1 MPFDGIYMRA
11 SLEQIRQRVLGA
23 RIEKIYQPEKEEII
37 LVIKKERL
45 LINLSSEAA
54 RIGFTGSKRENPPV
68 APNFCMLLRKAL
80 NGARLADIRQQQNDR
95 TATLVFEAYNEMGDT
110 VERCLQIEI
119 MGRHSNLVLT
129 ENGRIADSI
138 KRIDFSIST
147 VRQILPGMQ
156 YELPPQ
162 QDKQTAYELDTLS
175 LTEEIVLLD
184 TPVHKVLLSKIS
196 GLSPLWSRELV
207 YRATGQTDI
216 RGTELTDTQRQALQ
230 NELDSFAG
238 LVKDCNFT
246 PVLLN
251 LPGGKKDY
259 TFAPVYQY
267 GESALEYPSS
277 FEELTDN
284 FYASRNAQEYIR
296 QRGTVIQKLVNN
308 HIERLSKKL
317 DVLKNEYESNG
328 EKEIYKIYGEL
339 INANMYRIKTGDTSF
354 TTVNFYSE
362 NGEEITIPLDEMLTP
377 SENAQRF
384 YKIYRKAKTAREH
397 QVKEMEKGEM
407 ELSYLLSVADS
418 LSRSE
423 SAAELAEI
431 REELE
436 KSGFA
441 KARGNVKRTSKQ
453 RRYHTYISDDGF
465 EIIAGRNNL
474 QNDEITNKLAARQD
488 IWLHAKDAPGAHVVI
503 RGNNT
508 DIPDTTIEQAA
519 VIAATLST
527 ATGDA
532 KIPIDFAKVCYVKK
546 IPGAHPGLVTYTNQ
560 TTVLIQ
566 PDRALCHRL
575 EKK

>member
-1 MPFDGIYMRA
+1 MPFDGIFMRA
-11 SLEQIRQRVLGA
+11 ALDQIRQRAIGA

-54 RIGFTGSKRENPPV
+54 RIGFSQTKRENPPV

-80 NGARLADIRQQQNDR
+80 NSARLTDVVQQQNDR
-95 TATLVFEAYNEMGDT
+95 TATLVFEAYNEMGDI

-119 MGRHSNLVLT
+119 MGRHSNLILT
-129 ENGRIADSI
+129 ENGRIADAV
-138 KRIDFSIST
+138 KRIDFSVST

-162 QDKQTAYELDTLS
+162 QDKLTAYEINN
-175 LTEEIVLLD
+175 EELVKEIAGQD
-184 TPVHKVLLSKIS
+184 MPVHKALLSKIS
-196 GLSPLWSRELV
+196 GLSPLWSRELIFK
-207 YRATGQTDI
+207 ASGQTDI
-216 RGTELTDTQRQALQ
+216 RGTQLSSEQKEKLLSVL
-230 NELDSFAG
+230 NEFAAMVG
-238 LVKDCNFT
+238 ECNFT

-267 GESALEYPSS
+267 GESAIEYAPS
-277 FEELTDN
+277 FESLTDE

-296 QRGTVIQKLVNN
+296 QRGTDIQKLINN

-317 DVLKNEYESNG
+317 DLLKNEYEANI

-339 INANMYRIKTGDTSF
+339 INANMYRIKLGDTSF
-354 TTVNFYSE
+354 TTINFYSE
-362 NGEEITIPLDEMLTP
+362 KGEEITIPLDEMLTP
-377 SENAQRF
+377 SENAQRC
-384 YKIYRKAKTAREH
+384 YKIYRKAKTAQEH
-397 QVKEMEKGEM
+397 QLSEMEKGEM
-407 ELSYLLSVADS
+407 ELSYLLSVADA
-418 LSRSE
+418 LSRCE
-423 SAAELAEI
+423 TAQELSEI

-441 KARGNVKRTSKQ
+441 KNKGQRTAKSKQ
-453 RRYHTYISDDGF
+453 RKYHTYLSDDGF

-474 QNDEITNKLAARQD
+474 QNDEITNKIAARQD

-503 RGNNT
+503 RANNALV
-508 DIPDTTIEQAA
+508 PDSTIEQGAI
-519 VIAATLST
+519 IAATLST

-532 KIPIDFAKVCYVKK
+532 KIPIDFTKICYVKK

-566 PDRALCHRL
+566 PDKALCKRL

>member
-1 MPFDGIYMRA
+1 MPFDGIFMRCA
-11 SLEQIRQRVLGA
+11 LEEIKKRAVGA

-54 RIGFTGSKRENPPV
+54 RIGYSQNKRENPPV

-80 NGARLADIRQQQNDR
+80 NGARLSDVLQQQNDR
-95 TATLVFEAYNEMGDT
+95 TATLVFEAYNEMGDI

-119 MGRHSNLVLT
+119 MGRHSNLILT
-129 ENGRIADSI
+129 ENGRISDSV
-138 KRIDFSIST
+138 KRIDFSLST

-162 QDKQTAYELDTLS
+162 QEKEPVYELDCVS
-175 LTEEIVLLD
+175 LAEEIALSDAPIHKQLLN
-184 TPVHKVLLSKIS
+184 KIS
-196 GLSPLWSRELV
+196 GLSPLWSRELCFK
-207 YRATGQTDI
+207 ATGS
-216 RGTELTDTQRQALQ
+216 TDTRGSELG
-230 NELDSFAG
+230 NEGKENLINVLNEFAEV
-238 LVKDCNFT
+238 VKGCNFT

-251 LPGGKKDY
+251 LPGGKKDF

-267 GESALEYPSS
+267 GEGAVEICPS
-277 FEELTDN
+277 FESLTDN

-296 QRGTVIQKLVNN
+296 QRGTDIQKLINN

-317 DVLKNEYESNG
+317 DLLKNEYEANI
-328 EKEIYKIYGEL
+328 EKEIYKVYGEL
-339 INANMYRIKTGDTSF
+339 INANMYQIKEGDTSF
-354 TTVNFYSE
+354 TTINFYSE
-362 NGEEITIPLDEMLTP
+362 NGEEITIPLDEMLSP

-384 YKIYRKAKTAREH
+384 YKIYRKAKTAQEH
-397 QVKEMEKGEM
+397 QLSEMEKAQM
-407 ELSYLLSVADS
+407 ELSYLLSVADA
-418 LSRSE
+418 LSRCE
-423 SAAELAEI
+423 TAAELSEI

-441 KARGNVKRTSKQ
+441 KNKGQRTAKGKQ
-453 RRYHTYISDDGF
+453 RRYHTYVSDDGF

-474 QNDEITNKLAARQD
+474 QNDEITNKVAARQD

-503 RGNNT
+503 RANNC
-508 DIPDTTIEQAA
+508 DVPDSTIEQAA
-519 VIAATLST
+519 IIAATLST

-532 KIPIDFAKVCYVKK
+532 KIPIDFTKICYVKK
-546 IPGAHPGLVTYTNQ
+546 IPGAHPGLVTYVNQ
-560 TTVLIQ
+560 TTILIQ
-566 PDRALCHRL
+566 PDKALCTRL